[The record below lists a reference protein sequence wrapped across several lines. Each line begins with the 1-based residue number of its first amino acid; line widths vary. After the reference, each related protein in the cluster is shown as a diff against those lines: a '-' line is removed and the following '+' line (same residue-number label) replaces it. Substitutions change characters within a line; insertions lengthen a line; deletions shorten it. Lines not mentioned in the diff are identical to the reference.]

1 MRFITQ
7 DYYTKAAVIL
17 RILWVFGRQWHI
29 GWDGDWA
36 RPAARYYYYGGGGV
50 RHNPVGGG
58 RPIKLLSLF
67 LGKVHHICHQNME

>member
-29 GWDGDWA
+29 GWDEDWA
-36 RPAARYYYYGGGGV
+36 RPAARWWWGQTQPSWGWASHQIVVIVSRKSASHLPSKYGV
-50 RHNPVGGG
+50 V
-58 RPIKLLSLF
+58 
-67 LGKVHHICHQNME
+67 VY